1 MKRFSYSSAKTLLG
15 TITLGL
21 CMSAGAQSQADPP
34 ADTIELID
42 GSVISGHLLGGSS
55 AQIVFE
61 SDAAGKLSIPS
72 EKVVAIESHQ
82 PIVLKLF
89 DDRLIRAP
97 SFQLNQGQFVVMTAS
112 GVQSYKLAD
121 IDKINPEP
129 WMLGQGYNW
138 TGNLTLA
145 WELQSGNTNKNELD
159 YAVESVWEGLS
170 VRYTLLASGEL
181 DSNQP
186 RTSDKVITSD
196 DYTVLGKS
204 DRFLANNAY
213 TGIYFFVEADEFA
226 DLKRRLVFGGYY
238 GKQWRFAPKFSF
250 STEPGL
256 AIVSDDR
263 TELQTEQHVGFSWYL
278 DMKSNVLGQG
288 TQSYLNQI
296 GIWNLE
302 DNTDIMVHTRI
313 GITVPLLSKIALNAE
328 VKLEYDTGAPAG
340 IEELDQTFKFGL
352 GYRW

>member
-1 MKRFSYSSAKTLLG
+1 MT
-15 TITLGL
+15 
-21 CMSAGAQSQADPP
+21 
-34 ADTIELID
+34 
-42 GSVISGHLLGGSS
+42 GG
-55 AQIVFE
+55 
-61 SDAAGKLSIPS
+61 
-72 EKVVAIESHQ
+72 
-82 PIVLKLF
+82 
-89 DDRLIRAP
+89 
-97 SFQLNQGQFVVMTAS
+97 
-112 GVQSYKLAD
+112 GVQSYTLAD
-121 IDKINPEP
+121 IDKINPKP

-159 YAVESVWEGLS
+159 YALDSVWESLTT
-170 VRYTLLASGEL
+170 RYTLRAFGEL
-181 DSNQP
+181 D
-186 RTSDKVITSD
+186 TADEKKTSD

-213 TGIYFFVEADEFA
+213 TGVYFFVEADEFSH
-226 DLKRRLVFGGYY
+226 LKRRLVFGGYY
-238 GKQWRFAPKFSF
+238 GKQWHSTPKFSF

-256 AIVSDDR
+256 AYVWDDR
-263 TELQTEQHVGFSWYL
+263 TDLEKDQYFGFSWNL
-278 DMKSNVLGQG
+278 DMKSNALGQG

-352 GYRW
+352 GYYW